1 MQTPTFN
8 TTTIHG
14 NFTRQSRPDDSEEDD
29 NNEFLQDIANARKC
43 AYNRTRFLQGCSYIL
58 RGSLAEIQTFG
69 SRGTIISPIR
79 ILMYDFGAPMQTI
92 DIIRQVTLVREL
104 FRKIG

>member
-1 MQTPTFN
+1 MEISPDN
-8 TTTIHG
+8 LAPMIAKRMTTT
-14 NFTRQSRPDDSEEDD
+14 NFFKISPTQE
-29 NNEFLQDIANARKC
+29 KC

>member
-29 NNEFLQDIANARKC
+29 NNEFLQDIANARKM
-43 AYNRTRFLQGCSYIL
+43 
-58 RGSLAEIQTFG
+58 
-69 SRGTIISPIR
+69 R
-79 ILMYDFGAPMQTI
+79 I
-92 DIIRQVTLVREL
+92 
-104 FRKIG
+104 